1 MNGKLVLYK
10 HKIFPGDTKK
20 QIKRD
25 RKVNGYQ
32 E

>member
-1 MNGKLVLYK
+1 MVLYN